1 VLKKVWSLFVCEF
14 GERRKEKEMKKN
26 SLLVFLTFL
35 LVFFFSGQSITQVN
49 EYSLQP
55 VDIRIAP
62 DDSTVQ
68 FNINIKTRDTIGL
81 FQVPLYAEGT
91 SNPVLDTILTGGL
104 SDPNPPAFA
113 LPSLVSNFVTRY
125 VNPYGPPSDP
135 LLFMAHDYATPLPPD
150 TGLLYRMFYKVSG
163 PGTLTFRT
171 AEHSTAGAV
180 SMVKPDSTPVAINW
194 PVTGTVDS
202 FDLKINGY
210 ILDPV
215 DLQISPCDSVVQ
227 VNINIK
233 IEDPGLWYCVTVLV
247 VALFAEG
254 TSNPVLDT
262 FLTGPVYFEH
272 PAAFLPPSLVY
283 NFIGTHFDPYGPP
296 QDPLVFYAVGLGCCG
311 VVPGDSGL
319 FCRMFYDVSGPGT
332 LTFRTAV
339 HSFYGPTTME
349 GWDWSVSINWPAAG
363 EVGSFNVTAV
373 PPQRGNVNCDGQ
385 VNVTDVI
392 YIIAYLFKGGLSPRP
407 LDSGDANCD
416 SKVTVA
422 DVVYLINYLFKGG
435 PPPC

>member
-1 VLKKVWSLFVCEF
+1 
-14 GERRKEKEMKKN
+14 MKK
-26 SLLVFLTFL
+26 SLLLICSATLFFL
-35 LVFFFSGQSITQVN
+35 FFDRFASAQVN

-55 VDIRIAP
+55 VDLRIAP
-62 DDSTVQ
+62 DDSIVQ

-81 FQVPLYAEGT
+81 FQIPLYAEGT

-104 SDPNPPAFA
+104 GDPNPPAFA
-113 LPSLVSNFVTRY
+113 VPSVVSDFITRY

-135 LLFMAHDYATPLPPD
+135 LLFMAHDFATPLPPD
-150 TGLLYRMFYKVSG
+150 TGLLCRMFYKVSG

-171 AEHSTAGAV
+171 AIHSTAGAV
-180 SMVKPDSTPVAINW
+180 SMIKPDSTPAPINW
-194 PVTGTVDS
+194 PSAGTIDS
-202 FDLKINGY
+202 FNLKMNEY
-210 ILDPV
+210 SLVSV

-349 GWDWSVSINWPAAG
+349 GWDWPVSINWPAAG
-363 EVGSFNVTAV
+363 EVGSFNVTEV
-373 PPQRGNVNCDGQ
+373 SPQRGDVNCDNQ
-385 VNVTDVI
+385 RTVSDVI
-392 YIIAYLFKGGLSPRP
+392 
-407 LDSGDANCD
+407 
-416 SKVTVA
+416 
-422 DVVYLINYLFKGG
+422 YLINYLFKGG
-435 PPPC
+435 PPPSVLETGDVNCDGKVTISDVVYLVNYLFKGGPPPC